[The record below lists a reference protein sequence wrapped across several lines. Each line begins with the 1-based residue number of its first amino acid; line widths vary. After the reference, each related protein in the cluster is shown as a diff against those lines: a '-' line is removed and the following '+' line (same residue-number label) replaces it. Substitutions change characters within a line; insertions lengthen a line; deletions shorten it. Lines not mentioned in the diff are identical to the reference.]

1 MKILYCFIFE
11 VFSGDCQQ
19 SPNEEKCNKGCK
31 DLLEEHGLKTG
42 PGFDLRKNWP
52 FGKTESQE
60 IKTLLFVS
68 SHIKDNVEVIRF
80 RIKYSGVQGLIFV
93 RIAFEKCTTNFYF
106 ENGEVGIKTKIGN
119 L

>member
-1 MKILYCFIFE
+1 MKFLYCFIFE

-19 SPNEEKCNKGCK
+19 SPNEEKCNKGRK

-42 PGFDLRKNWP
+42 TGFDLRKNGS

-68 SHIKDNVEVIRF
+68 SHIKDNVEVIHF

-93 RIAFEKCTTNFYF
+93 RIAFELFKSYLYHKFLF
-106 ENGEVGIKTKIGN
+106 
-119 L
+119 